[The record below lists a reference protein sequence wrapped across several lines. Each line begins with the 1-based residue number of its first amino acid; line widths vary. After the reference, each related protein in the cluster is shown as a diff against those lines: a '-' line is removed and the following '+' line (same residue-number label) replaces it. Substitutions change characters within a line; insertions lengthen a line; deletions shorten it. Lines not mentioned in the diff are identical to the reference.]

1 MEGNHTDGAAGPQD
15 AKMPAPVL
23 EITPD
28 ETVAGLY
35 RAIALRH
42 LAHYAQARDSA
53 VRAGDNFADHPPAPS
68 MIELVDQYIALVE
81 EHSAPAIES
90 ARAAIPAIELAT
102 LIAFDL
108 LLTNRLTDFI
118 TVGPESDAAM
128 QMRLLVN
135 VSAWANSVAMRE
147 LADQVRMKAV
157 RETVVAI
164 EKERAK
170 GVSLDDAFDA
180 VMARRREKGSELAA
194 PAAG

>member
-1 MEGNHTDGAAGPQD
+1 MTATPIDGSAGPQD

-23 EITPD
+23 EIEPD
-28 ETVAGLY
+28 ETIAGLY

-42 LAHYAQARDSA
+42 LMHYAQARDSA
-53 VRAGDNFADHPPAPS
+53 VRAGDNFDHPPAPS

-81 EHSAPAIES
+81 QHSAPAIES

-135 VSAWANSVAMRE
+135 VSAWANGVAMKEVVDRCM
-147 LADQVRMKAV
+147 VKTV
-157 RETVVAI
+157 RETVAAI
-164 EKERAK
+164 ETERDK
-170 GVSLDDAFDA
+170 GVSLEAAFDA
-180 VMARRREKGSELAA
+180 VMARRRSGRAEAA
-194 PAAG
+194 Q